1 MIARARSL
9 RLVLMLNRRLAFSVA
24 LIVLS
29 VLLANPSAQAQRADD
44 QVWSGFLEYL
54 KQAPPLNGPLEALQG
69 FEKSVLADGVPRD
82 EATRQSGIVRR
93 LISVRA
99 DWWPLM
105 FDRIYASDRPN
116 FSQNPSTVLVEAIE
130 GVKPGRAL
138 DVAMGQGRNALFLA
152 QRGWTVT
159 GFDISN
165 EGLNVARGNATKAA
179 VALTVQRSSIE
190 DFNYGEGQWDLIALI
205 YVPNGAHE
213 GAAMT
218 RLARALKPGGLLVIE
233 SFASDRQSSSRRPV
247 DIDPAALKASLAGF
261 DIVRF
266 DDREAVSEWDPQ
278 PTRLCRVIARK
289 R

>member
-1 MIARARSL
+1 MVSCG
-9 RLVLMLNRRLAFSVA
+9 RLALTVA
-24 LIVLS
+24 LIVS
-29 VLLANPSAQAQRADD
+29 AMVVANPAAQGQRSDD

-69 FEKSVLADGVPRD
+69 FEKSLIATGVPRE
-82 EATRQSGIVRR
+82 EAIRQFGVVKT
-93 LISVRA
+93 LISTRG

-130 GVKPGRAL
+130 GAKQGRAL

-152 QRGWTVT
+152 QRGWAVT

-165 EGLNVARGNATKAA
+165 EGLNVARGNAEKAG
-179 VALTVQRSSIE
+179 VPLTVQRSSIE
-190 DFNYGEGQWDLIALI
+190 DFSYGETQWDLIALI

-233 SFASDRQSSSRRPV
+233 SFASDRQSAPRRPV
-247 DIDPAALKASLAGF
+247 DIDPAELQKSLVNF

>member
-1 MIARARSL
+1 
-9 RLVLMLNRRLAFSVA
+9 MLTCRRLALTVA
-24 LIVLS
+24 LIVS
-29 VLLANPSAQAQRADD
+29 AIVIANASAQAQRNDD

-69 FEKSVLADGVPRD
+69 FEKSLIATGVSRE
-82 EATRQSGIVRR
+82 EATRQFAVVKR
-93 LISVRA
+93 LISVRG

-116 FSQNPSTVLVEAIE
+116 FNQNPSTVLVEAIE

-152 QRGWTVT
+152 QRGWAVT

-165 EGLNVARGNATKAA
+165 EGLNVARANAKKAG
-179 VALTVQRSSIE
+179 VPLTAQRSSIE
-190 DFNYGEGQWDLIALI
+190 DFSYGEGQWDLIALI
-205 YVPNGAHE
+205 YVPKGAHE

-233 SFASDRQSSSRRPV
+233 SFASDRQSASRRPV
-247 DIDPAALKASLAGF
+247 DIDPAELKKSLVDF
-261 DIVRF
+261 DILRF

>member
-1 MIARARSL
+1 
-9 RLVLMLNRRLAFSVA
+9 MLTCRCLALTVA
-24 LIVLS
+24 LMVFAIV
-29 VLLANPSAQAQRADD
+29 VGNPSAQAQRSDD

-69 FEKSVLADGVPRD
+69 FEKSLIATGVPR
-82 EATRQSGIVRR
+82 EESIRQFGVVKR
-93 LISVRA
+93 LISIRG

-116 FSQNPSTVLVEAIE
+116 FNQNPSTVLVEAIE
-130 GVKPGRAL
+130 GAKPGRAL

-152 QRGWTVT
+152 QRGWAVT

-165 EGLNVARGNATKAA
+165 EGLNVARANAKKAG
-179 VALTVQRSSIE
+179 VPLTAQRSSIE
-190 DFNYGEGQWDLIALI
+190 DFSYGEAQWDLIALI

-233 SFASDRQSSSRRPV
+233 SFASDRQSAPRRPV
-247 DIDPAALKASLAGF
+247 DIDPAALKTSLVGF

>member
-1 MIARARSL
+1 
-9 RLVLMLNRRLAFSVA
+9 MLNRRRLALTAA
-24 LIVLS
+24 LIVLG
-29 VLLANPSAQAQRADD
+29 VVIGNPSAQSQRSED
-44 QVWSGFLEYL
+44 QVWTGFLAYL
-54 KQAPPLNGPLEALQG
+54 TQAPPLNGPVEALQG
-69 FEKSVLADGVPRD
+69 FEKSLVASGVPRE
-82 EATRQSGIVRR
+82 EAVRQFGVVKR
-93 LISVRA
+93 LISIRA

-130 GVKPGRAL
+130 GVKPARAL

-152 QRGWTVT
+152 QRGWAVT
-159 GFDISN
+159 GFDVSN
-165 EGLNVARGNATKAA
+165 EGLNVARANATKAGVSVTA
-179 VALTVQRSSIE
+179 QRSSIE
-190 DFNYGEGQWDLIALI
+190 DFSYGEAQWDLIALI
-205 YVPNGAHE
+205 YVPNVAHE

-233 SFASDRQSSSRRPV
+233 SFASDRQSASRRPV
-247 DIDPAALKASLAGF
+247 DIDPNALKASLAGF

-278 PTRLCRVIARK
+278 PTRLCRVIAKK

>member
-1 MIARARSL
+1 MFARKRFA
-9 RLVLMLNRRLAFSVA
+9 AVA
-24 LIVLS
+24 GVAC
-29 VLLANPSAQAQRADD
+29 VLLVATLAAQTSRGDD
-44 QVWSGFLEYL
+44 EVWSSFLAYL
-54 KQAPPLNGPLEALQG
+54 KQAPPLNGPVDAMQG
-69 FEKSVLADGVPRD
+69 FEKSLLAAGLPAA
-82 EATRQSGIVRR
+82 EATRQFGVIKR
-93 LISVRA
+93 LISVRN

-105 FDRIYASDRPN
+105 FDRIYASSRPS
-116 FSQNPSTVLVEAIE
+116 FSQNPSTVLVEAVE

-165 EGLNVARGNATKAA
+165 EGLNLARANAKKAG
-179 VALTVQRSSIE
+179 VPLTAQRSTID
-190 DFNYGEGQWDLIALI
+190 DFNYGAAQWDLIALI
-205 YVPNGAHE
+205 YVPNIAHQ

-233 SFASDRQSSSRRPV
+233 SFASAPDSANRRPV
-247 DIDPAALKASLAGF
+247 DIDPAALKASLAAF
-261 DIVRF
+261 DIIRF
-266 DDREAVSEWDPQ
+266 DDGEAMSEWEPQ

>member
-1 MIARARSL
+1 MRNPRHL
-9 RLVLMLNRRLAFSVA
+9 GFTLVLIL
-24 LIVLS
+24 LS
-29 VLLANPSAQAQRADD
+29 VVLANPWAQAQRGDD
-44 QVWSGFLEYL
+44 QVWTDFLQYL
-54 KQAPPLNGPLEALQG
+54 KQAPPLNGPVEALQG
-69 FEKSVLADGVPRD
+69 FEQSVLAAGVPRE
-82 EATRQSGIVRR
+82 EASRQLGIVRG
-93 LISVRA
+93 LISIRA

-165 EGLNVARGNATKAA
+165 EGLNVARSNAKKAG
-179 VALTVQRSSIE
+179 VPLTAQRSSIE

-233 SFASDRQSSSRRPV
+233 SFASDRESPSRRPV
-247 DIDPAALKASLAGF
+247 DIDPAALKASLTGF
-261 DIVRF
+261 DIMRF

>member
-1 MIARARSL
+1 
-9 RLVLMLNRRLAFSVA
+9 
-24 LIVLS
+24 
-29 VLLANPSAQAQRADD
+29 
-44 QVWSGFLEYL
+44 
-54 KQAPPLNGPLEALQG
+54 
-69 FEKSVLADGVPRD
+69 
-82 EATRQSGIVRR
+82 
-93 LISVRA
+93 
-99 DWWPLM
+99 LM

-116 FSQNPSTVLVEAIE
+116 FSQNPSTVLVEAVE

-165 EGLNVARGNATKAA
+165 EGLNVARANATKAG
-179 VALTVQRSSIE
+179 VVLTAQRSSIE

-247 DIDPAALKASLAGF
+247 DIDPATLKASLVGF

-278 PTRLCRVIARK
+278 PTRLCRVIAKK

>member
-1 MIARARSL
+1 M
-9 RLVLMLNRRLAFSVA
+9 VTCGRLALTVA
-24 LIVLS
+24 LIISAV
-29 VLLANPSAQAQRADD
+29 VVANPAAQGQRSDD
-44 QVWSGFLEYL
+44 QVWSGFPAYL

-69 FEKSVLADGVPRD
+69 FEKSLIATGVPRE
-82 EATRQSGIVRR
+82 EAIRQFGVVKT
-93 LISVRA
+93 LISTRG

-130 GVKPGRAL
+130 GVTPGRAL

-152 QRGWTVT
+152 QRGWAVT

-165 EGLNVARGNATKAA
+165 EGLNVARANAKKAG
-179 VALTVQRSSIE
+179 VPLTVQRTSIE
-190 DFNYGEGQWDLIALI
+190 DFSYGETQWDLIALI

-233 SFASDRQSSSRRPV
+233 SFASDRQAAPRRPV
-247 DIDPAALKASLAGF
+247 DIDPAELRMSLVDF

>member
-1 MIARARSL
+1 
-9 RLVLMLNRRLAFSVA
+9 
-24 LIVLS
+24 
-29 VLLANPSAQAQRADD
+29 
-44 QVWSGFLEYL
+44 
-54 KQAPPLNGPLEALQG
+54 
-69 FEKSVLADGVPRD
+69 VPRE
-82 EATRQSGIVRR
+82 EAIRQFGVVKR
-93 LISVRA
+93 LISIRG

-152 QRGWTVT
+152 QRGWAVT

-165 EGLNVARGNATKAA
+165 EGLNVARANAKKAG
-179 VALTVQRSSIE
+179 VTLTAQSSSID
-190 DFNYGEGQWDLIALI
+190 DFSYGEERWDLIALI
-205 YVPNGAHE
+205 YVPNVAHE

-218 RLARALKPGGLLVIE
+218 KLARALKPGGLLVIE
-233 SFASDRQSSSRRPV
+233 SFASDRQSAARRPV
-247 DIDPAALKASLAGF
+247 DIDPAALKASLVGF

>member
-1 MIARARSL
+1 
-9 RLVLMLNRRLAFSVA
+9 VLTCRRLALTVA
-24 LIVLS
+24 LIVS
-29 VLLANPSAQAQRADD
+29 AIVIANVSAQAQRNDD

-69 FEKSVLADGVPRD
+69 FEKSLIATGVSRE
-82 EATRQSGIVRR
+82 EATRQFGVVKR
-93 LISVRA
+93 LISVRG

-116 FSQNPSTVLVEAIE
+116 FNQNPSTVLVEAIE

-152 QRGWTVT
+152 QRGWAVT

-165 EGLNVARGNATKAA
+165 EGLNVARANAKKAG
-179 VALTVQRSSIE
+179 VPLTAQRSSIE
-190 DFNYGEGQWDLIALI
+190 DFSYGEGQWDLIALI
-205 YVPNGAHE
+205 YVPKGAHE

-233 SFASDRQSSSRRPV
+233 SFASDRQSASRRPV
-247 DIDPAALKASLAGF
+247 DIDPAELKKSLVDF
-261 DIVRF
+261 DILRF

>member
-1 MIARARSL
+1 VL
-9 RLVLMLNRRLAFSVA
+9 TCKRLVLSVA
-24 LIVLS
+24 LIVS
-29 VLLANPSAQAQRADD
+29 AIVVANLAAQAQRTDD
-44 QVWSGFLEYL
+44 QVWSGFLDYL

-69 FEKSVLADGVPRD
+69 FEKSLIAADVPRE
-82 EATRQSGIVRR
+82 EAVRQFGVVKR
-93 LISVRA
+93 LISIRA

-152 QRGWTVT
+152 QRGWAVT
-159 GFDISN
+159 GFDISD
-165 EGLNVARGNATKAA
+165 EGLNVARANAKKAG
-179 VALTVQRSSIE
+179 VSLTAQRSSIE
-190 DFNYGEGQWDLIALI
+190 DFSYGEAQWDLIALI
-205 YVPNGAHE
+205 YVPNSAHE
-213 GAAMT
+213 GSAMS

-233 SFASDRQSSSRRPV
+233 SFASDRQSAARRPV
-247 DIDPAALKASLAGF
+247 DIDPATLKASLVGF

>member
-1 MIARARSL
+1 MRNRS
-9 RLVLMLNRRLAFSVA
+9 RLALTVA
-24 LIVLS
+24 LIVLG
-29 VLLANPSAQAQRADD
+29 VFVGNPSTQSQRSED
-44 QVWSGFLEYL
+44 QVWTGFLAYL

-69 FEKSVLADGVPRD
+69 FEQSLLATGVPRE
-82 EATRQSGIVRR
+82 EATHQFGVVKR
-93 LISVRA
+93 LISIRA

-116 FSQNPSTVLVEAIE
+116 FSQNPSTVLVEAVE

-138 DVAMGQGRNALFLA
+138 DVAMAQGRNALFLA

-165 EGLNVARGNATKAA
+165 EGLNVARANAKKAG
-179 VALTVQRSSIE
+179 VVLTAQRSSIE

-247 DIDPAALKASLAGF
+247 DIDPAALKASLVGF

-278 PTRLCRVIARK
+278 PTRLCRVIAKK

>member
-1 MIARARSL
+1 
-9 RLVLMLNRRLAFSVA
+9 MLNRRRLAVTVA
-24 LIVLS
+24 LVVLS
-29 VLLANPSAQAQRADD
+29 VVLSNPLAQPQGGDD
-44 QVWSGFLEYL
+44 QVWGSFLSYL
-54 KQAPPLNGPLEALQG
+54 KQAPALNGPVEALQG
-69 FEKSVLADGVPRD
+69 FEKSLLAAGVSPE
-82 EATRQSGIVRR
+82 EANRQFGVVKR

-116 FSQNPSTVLVEAIE
+116 FSQNPSTLLAEAIE

-159 GFDISN
+159 GFDISG
-165 EGLNVARGNATKAA
+165 EGLNVARTNANKAG
-179 VALTVQRSSIE
+179 VPLTVQRSSIE
-190 DFNYGEGQWDLIALI
+190 EFSYGEAQWDLIALI
-205 YVPNGAHE
+205 YVPNSAHQ

-233 SFASDRQSSSRRPV
+233 SFASDDASAARRPV

-266 DDREAVSEWDPQ
+266 DDRDAVSEWDPQ
-278 PTRLCRVIARK
+278 PTRLCRVIAKK

>member
-1 MIARARSL
+1 
-9 RLVLMLNRRLAFSVA
+9 VLTCRRLALTVA
-24 LIVLS
+24 LIVS
-29 VLLANPSAQAQRADD
+29 AIVIANASAQAQRNDD

-69 FEKSVLADGVPRD
+69 FEKSLIATGVSRE
-82 EATRQSGIVRR
+82 EATRQFGVVKR
-93 LISVRA
+93 LISVRG

-116 FSQNPSTVLVEAIE
+116 FNQNPSTVLVEAIE

-152 QRGWTVT
+152 QRGWAVT

-165 EGLNVARGNATKAA
+165 EGLNVARANAKKAG
-179 VALTVQRSSIE
+179 VPLTAQRSSIE
-190 DFNYGEGQWDLIALI
+190 DFSYGEGQWDLIALI
-205 YVPNGAHE
+205 YVPKGAHE

-233 SFASDRQSSSRRPV
+233 SFASDRQSASRRPV
-247 DIDPAALKASLAGF
+247 DIDPAELKKSLVDF
-261 DIVRF
+261 DILRF

>member
-1 MIARARSL
+1 
-9 RLVLMLNRRLAFSVA
+9 MLTCRRLALTVA
-24 LIVLS
+24 LILS
-29 VLLANPSAQAQRADD
+29 AIVVANPSAQVPRSDD

-54 KQAPPLNGPLEALQG
+54 KQAPPLNGPFEALQG
-69 FEKSVLADGVPRD
+69 FENSLIATGVPRE
-82 EATRQSGIVRR
+82 EAVRQFGVVKR
-93 LISVRA
+93 LISIRG

-130 GVKPGRAL
+130 GAKPGRAL

-152 QRGWTVT
+152 QRGWAVT
-159 GFDISN
+159 GFDTSN
-165 EGLNVARGNATKAA
+165 EGLNVARANAKKAG
-179 VALTVQRSSIE
+179 VPLTAQRNSIE
-190 DFNYGEGQWDLIALI
+190 DFSYGEAQWDLIALI
-205 YVPNGAHE
+205 YVPNSAHE

-233 SFASDRQSSSRRPV
+233 SFASDRQSAARRPV
-247 DIDPAALKASLAGF
+247 DIDPAMLKTSLAGF

-289 R
+289 H

>member
-1 MIARARSL
+1 M
-9 RLVLMLNRRLAFSVA
+9 RLCVRLALTVA
-24 LIVLS
+24 LVVS
-29 VLLANPSAQAQRADD
+29 AVAVANPAAQTQRSDD
-44 QVWSGFLEYL
+44 QIWSGFLEYL
-54 KQAPPLNGPLEALQG
+54 KQAPPLSGPSAALRG
-69 FEKSVLADGVPRD
+69 FEESLSASDVPR
-82 EATRQSGIVRR
+82 EEVMRQAGVVKR
-93 LISVRA
+93 LISVRS

-116 FSQNPSTVLVEAIE
+116 FRQNPSTVLVEAIE

-152 QRGWTVT
+152 QRGWVVT

-165 EGLNVARGNATKAA
+165 EGLNVARANAKKAG
-179 VALTVQRSSIE
+179 VALSAERSSIE
-190 DFNYGEGQWDLIALI
+190 DFSYGEAQWDLIALI
-205 YVPNGAHE
+205 YVPYGAHE

-218 RLARALKPGGLLVIE
+218 RLARALRPGGLLVIE
-233 SFASDRQSSSRRPV
+233 SFASDRQSASRRPV

-266 DDREAVSEWDPQ
+266 DDREAVSEWEPQ
-278 PTRLCRVIARK
+278 PTRLCRVVAKK